1 MFVNSD
7 IIFFEV
13 TQMTKKIAFFD
24 IDGTLINVPTG
35 LMTPSQAT
43 IQVLKQF
50 QEKGNLIF
58 IATARGAIPFSSDLI
73 EFDGFIG
80 NDGHYI
86 TYNHE
91 VLLDDLFHLDEI
103 NQMISV
109 FEAND
114 GRFIFS
120 GHHHSWTTYW
130 EDEYMQQHSL
140 MFSHTTKRPDNLIEV
155 FEAKDIEAIACCVMF
170 KNVEDLTAAYNALKD
185 DFTMVAYETGIIR
198 MDVYRKGFTKGTAVK
213 HVYEQLHISKENT
226 YAFGDGINDKE
237 MLQLVGHGIAMG
249 NAIDE
254 LKEVADEITLPVTE
268 DGIADYFEKK
278 LLSL

>member
-1 MFVNSD
+1 
-7 IIFFEV
+7 
-13 TQMTKKIAFFD
+13 MTKKIAFFD

-35 LMTPSQAT
+35 LMLPTKAT
-43 IQVLKQF
+43 VDSLKQF
-50 QEKGNLIF
+50 QEEGNLIF
-58 IATARGAIPFSSDLI
+58 IATARGSTPFSSDLI
-73 EFDGFIG
+73 QFDGFIG
-80 NDGHYI
+80 NDGHFI
-86 TYNHE
+86 TYNNE
-91 VLLDDLFHLDEI
+91 VLLDDLFHEDEI
-103 NQMISV
+103 KQMIAA
-109 FEAND
+109 FKAHD

-130 EDEYMQQHSL
+130 DDEYMQQHSL
-140 MFSHTTKRPDNLIEV
+140 MFSHTTQRPDNLIEE
-155 FEAKDIEAIACCVMF
+155 FENKDIEAIACCVMF
-170 KNVEDLTAAYNALKD
+170 KNVDDLRATYDILKD

-198 MDVYRKGFTKGTAVK
+198 MDVYRKGFRKGTAVK
-213 HVYEQLHISKENT
+213 HVYEQLQIPKENT